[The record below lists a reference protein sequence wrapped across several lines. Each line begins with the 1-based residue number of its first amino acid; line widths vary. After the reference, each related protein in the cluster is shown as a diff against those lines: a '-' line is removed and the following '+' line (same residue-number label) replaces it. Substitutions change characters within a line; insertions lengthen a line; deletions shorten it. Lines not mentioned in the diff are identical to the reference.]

1 MKAHPPVLLRL
12 CTDELEIVSYAW
24 WEKFLLSYEKSLA
37 KQKKETAAPS
47 MSAPVEARA

>member
-1 MKAHPPVLLRL
+1 MKSHPPVLLRL

-37 KQKKETAAPS
+37 KQKKEAKGAIAAPIQV
-47 MSAPVEARA
+47 SA